1 MIYLKADLK
10 LTKEDTGNSGVASV
24 SATIIFRNLMGV
36 LCDKTGPRYAMTMLM
51 LITVSAVVG
60 IMFVQ
65 DAIGLII
72 CRALISCGLATFVA
86 SQFWQ
91 PTMFAPSIVGLSN
104 ATAAGWGNLGGGVT
118 QLLMP
123 VVFVAIRKASSS
135 SDSLT
140 WRPCFIVPA
149 VMHITAALL
158 AISARDM
165 PDGNYGQLEKSGAKK
180 KGNATEAIKFG
191 WKNVNAWIL
200 VLTYGCCC
208 GMELTMNNI
217 ASLYFQEYH
226 DMPVVTA
233 GMLSSLY
240 GLMSLF
246 ARSIG
251 GLMSDWADAR
261 WGMRGRLWCLWI
273 IQTLEGVAF
282 VLRVRAKK
290 GGVVVCVAIMVFFS
304 LFVQAAE
311 GASYGVVPLVSF
323 EALGVVSGMIGA
335 DGNLRAV
342 INARLWFRGHF
353 ETDADRVYGHL
364 HHSCR
369 RLVFLLV
376 LPRVGCHV
384 VQGRLPPL

>member
-1 MIYLKADLK
+1 
-10 LTKEDTGNSGVASV
+10 
-24 SATIIFRNLMGV
+24 
-36 LCDKTGPRYAMTMLM
+36 
-51 LITVSAVVG
+51 
-60 IMFVQ
+60 
-65 DAIGLII
+65 
-72 CRALISCGLATFVA
+72 
-86 SQFWQ
+86 
-91 PTMFAPSIVGLSN
+91 
-104 ATAAGWGNLGGGVT
+104 
-118 QLLMP
+118 
-123 VVFVAIRKASSS
+123 
-135 SDSLT
+135 
-140 WRPCFIVPA
+140 
-149 VMHITAALL
+149 MHITAALL

-246 ARSIG
+246 ACSIG